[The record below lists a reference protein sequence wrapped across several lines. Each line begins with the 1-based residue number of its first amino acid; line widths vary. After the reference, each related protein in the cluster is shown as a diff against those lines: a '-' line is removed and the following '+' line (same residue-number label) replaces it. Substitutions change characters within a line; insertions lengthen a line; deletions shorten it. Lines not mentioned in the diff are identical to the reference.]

1 MTLPN
6 DTVYRH
12 PYQDF
17 WESLVP
23 GDLVYVCEGRFGL
36 PYVFHSMKFRERFNH
51 VMDTLEDPMYPMGET
66 FNYEEVKHQSSI
78 SRKVLFN
85 LPYEFVGFRLQRT
98 SYAWTDPKTQKI
110 IVNKN
115 LPNRTTFKTGL
126 HVRLQ
131 PFPLELLNRV
141 QLMEYNNMRELM
153 NLQPVTLKRR

>member
-1 MTLPN
+1 MATPN

-23 GDLVYVCEGRFGL
+23 GDLVYVCEERFGI
-36 PYVFHSMKFRERFNH
+36 PYIFHSIKFGERFDY
-51 VMDTLEDPMYPMGET
+51 VMDTLEDPMYPMGEA
-66 FNYEEVKHQSSI
+66 FVWEGMKHESSI

-85 LPYEFVGFRLQRT
+85 FPYEFVGFRLQRT
-98 SYAWTDPKTQKI
+98 QWAWTDPTTQKI

-115 LPNRTTFKTGL
+115 LPNKTTFKSGIPQ
-126 HVRLQ
+126 RLQ

-141 QLMEYNNMRELM
+141 QLMEYNNMRKLM
-153 NLQPVTLKRR
+153 NLQPVTSKRR